1 MGNLAQASTDFGTDA
16 GWCFDWFW
24 CIQLSTMTVLSSGS
38 FSDRNSLSNF
48 PQQDKVTPKPTTI
61 AAWFRGQEGST
72 WGMVIPLLLRILII
86 GIHGT
91 HRHVHGN
98 SKMHSWMPLG
108 EEIPQVPVQI
118 NYWYLQL
125 SVFWRGVSSCQQSW
139 KCSTNQLKV
148 LTGLHGG
155 HNLIGN
161 WTISSSKLWFANNTK
176 MQQAIFNV
184 WWVDQ
189 EPTSITKLEG
199 F

>member
-1 MGNLAQASTDFGTDA
+1 
-16 GWCFDWFW
+16 
-24 CIQLSTMTVLSSGS
+24 
-38 FSDRNSLSNF
+38 
-48 PQQDKVTPKPTTI
+48 
-61 AAWFRGQEGST
+61 
-72 WGMVIPLLLRILII
+72 MVIPLLLRILII

-108 EEIPQVPVQI
+108 EEIPQALVQI

-176 MQQAIFNV
+176 MQQAIFDV

-189 EPTSITKLEG
+189 EPTLITKLQLRG
-199 F
+199 FLMSRACTMLMLEARKRHETKTWAPLSLLTLESWTATDVGQSDKRLTWKKTLKKLIS